1 MIDPVCINQLDTQ
14 ERGHQVALMG
24 SIYTHATSVI
34 VWLGRSDPELEKF
47 HFLHMLLCPA
57 LGGLI
62 QREGLEKVC
71 TVYSEDSTILE
82 QLGFSADIAAPLSIP
97 PPSLEHWKAYAK
109 FYERRFFQRAWK
121 NTLMLSAVR
130 LRLITFGMSRPF
142 PI

>member
-1 MIDPVCINQLDTQ
+1 MYAQSLKCLKSKYLSFFSAQWVS
-14 ERGHQVALMG
+14 R
-24 SIYTHATSVI
+24 Y
-34 VWLGRSDPELEKF
+34 LGRDVRSDLELEKF

-71 TVYSEDSTILE
+71 TVYLEDSTILE

-121 NTLMLSAVR
+121 KTLMRSAVR